1 MNLQETIRRILIE
14 STQIPPILRRR
25 IDIVDD
31 LFLYEVRRNY
41 KSDSICKY
49 GSCEVLL
56 EVIVD
61 STIEHMF
68 WNYFSHIDD
77 GSKTWVIMY
86 NYMSNHLTNKFGD
99 KIKEYY
105 HINCA

>member
-14 STQIPPILRRR
+14 STQTPPILRRR
-25 IDIVDD
+25 IDVVDD
-31 LFLYEVRRNY
+31 LFLYKVKRYY
-41 KSDSICKY
+41 KPDSICKY
-49 GSCEVLL
+49 VSGEELL

-61 STIEHMF
+61 STIDHMY
-68 WNYFSHIDD
+68 WDYFSHIDD

-86 NYMSNHLTNKFGD
+86 NYMSNYLTNKFGD